1 MKYVCIL
8 WLSMF
13 MVLTSRL
20 EAQTLSPYK
29 LYTGK
34 GKKISYQ
41 KLVNKA
47 LEQEVI
53 LFGEEHDNPI
63 AHWLQLNLTT
73 DCGKIK
79 PLVLGAEMIERDN
92 QDELEEYLTGKI
104 TAKQLDSMARLWPNY
119 KTDYAPL
126 VNYAKTKSYPFIGT
140 NVPRRYASL
149 VARKGFEALDTLSDL
164 EKSWI
169 APLPISYDAELP
181 GYKNMLTMMAGHG
194 GPNLPKAQ
202 AVKDATMGYFILQN
216 LRPGSLFIHYHGTY
230 HSENHEGILWYL
242 LKSKPAIRFLTI
254 ATVSQ
259 QDISRLDRSN
269 RGKADVIICV
279 DENMTRTY

>member
-8 WLSMF
+8 WLSLF
-13 MVLTSRL
+13 MVLTSGL
-20 EAQTLSPYK
+20 ESQSLSPYK
-29 LYTGK
+29 LYSGK

-41 KLVNKA
+41 KLVRKA

-63 AHWLQLNLTT
+63 AHWLQLTLTT

-79 PLVLGAEMIERDN
+79 SLVLGAEMIERDN
-92 QDELEEYLTGKI
+92 QDELEDYMSGKI
-104 TAKQLDSMARLWPNY
+104 TAKQLDSTARLWPNY

-126 VNYAKTKSYPFIGT
+126 VNYAKTNSYPFIGT
-140 NVPRRYASL
+140 NIPRRYASL

-216 LRPGSLFIHYHGTY
+216 LRTGSLFIHYHGTY

-242 LKSKPAIRFLTI
+242 LKSKPSIRFLTI

-259 QDISRLDRSN
+259 KDISRLDRSN